1 VLENPRRAAPSGA
14 SGSAQRILAQP
25 LRFSAL
31 LLLAAT
37 AQAPNPDAARQQMQD
52 AERARDAERAHQ
64 KDAAQR
70 AAAAA
75 AEERRL
81 AAQRVAAA
89 QRLRQSEAATEAV
102 ATRIESLARQR
113 AEAEA
118 RLRQQ
123 AEAMEPLLPLIER
136 MSLYP
141 TETLL
146 AVPAAPEDTL
156 RGVLVLAGLSHQLE
170 SDAEALRRQ
179 QASLD
184 AATAALQA
192 AAPQLA
198 AAEAAQADQAADLDR
213 QIAAAQADRRA
224 AADEA
229 TEAAKHAA
237 EQASRADSLRDAIA
251 QLEAQRR
258 AAEAQAQK
266 EAAQAERQKQ
276 AAAAAAART
285 RQEALARPTG
295 AGTIPSAA
303 RPGGQLTAPVAGT
316 IVRAWGEATEAGPAT
331 GISYQAAPNA
341 RVVSPCGGRVV
352 FAQPFRSYG
361 NLLIIDC
368 GGGYHAVLAGL
379 ARLDIVVGRSV
390 AIGEPVGVMPG
401 WDPAAGGKRPSLYV
415 ELRRD
420 GQPVDPAPWLKARA

>member
-1 VLENPRRAAPSGA
+1 MGRKA
-14 SGSAQRILAQP
+14 

-31 LLLAAT
+31 LLILAGVAR
-37 AQAPNPDAARQQMQD
+37 AQVSSPDAARQQMQD

-64 KDAAQR
+64 KDATQR
-70 AAAAA
+70 AAADAA
-75 AEERRL
+75 QERRL

-89 QRLRQSEAATEAV
+89 ERLRQSEAATDAV
-102 ATRIESLARQR
+102 ATRIADLARQR
-113 AEAEA
+113 QDAEA

-123 AEAMEPLLPLIER
+123 AEAMAPLLPLIER

-156 RGVLVLAGLSHQLE
+156 RGVLVLAGISHQIE
-170 SDAEALRRQ
+170 SEAEALRREQ
-179 QASLD
+179 TAVD
-184 AATAALQA
+184 AATAALRA
-192 AAPQLA
+192 ETPKLA
-198 AAEAAQADQAADLDR
+198 AAEATQASQAADLDR

-224 AADEA
+224 ASDEA
-229 TEAAKHAA
+229 TVAAKNAA
-237 EQASRADSLRDAIA
+237 AQASRADSLRDAIT
-251 QLEAQRR
+251 QLEAERR

-266 EAAQAERQKQ
+266 EAALAERQKQ
-276 AAAAAAART
+276 TAAAATARN

-295 AGTIPSAA
+295 AGTIPAAA

-316 IVRAWGEATEAGPAT
+316 IVRAWGQATDAGPAT

-361 NLLIIDC
+361 NLLIVDC

-379 ARLDIVVGRSV
+379 ARLDIAVGRSV

-401 WDPAAGGKRPSLYV
+401 WDPSAAGKRPSLYV

-420 GQPVDPAPWLKARA
+420 GQPVNPAPWLRSRA

>member
-1 VLENPRRAAPSGA
+1 MSEASSAIRTRRVTWRKA
-14 SGSAQRILAQP
+14 

-31 LLLAAT
+31 PLALTFA
-37 AQAPNPDAARQQMQD
+37 AHGQAPSPDAARQQMQD

-70 AAAAA
+70 AAADA

-102 ATRIESLARQR
+102 ATRIAVLARQR
-113 AEAEA
+113 EEAEA
-118 RLRQQ
+118 NLRRQ
-123 AEAMEPLLPLIER
+123 AEAMAPLLPLIER

-156 RGVLVLAGLSHQLE
+156 RGVLVLAGISRQLE
-170 SDAEALRRQ
+170 SDAEALRRE
-179 QASLD
+179 QAALD
-184 AATAALQA
+184 EATAALRA
-192 AAPQLA
+192 ETPKLA
-198 AAEAAQADQAADLDR
+198 AAEAAQAGQAADLDR

-224 AADEA
+224 ASDEA
-229 TEAAKHAA
+229 TAAAKRAA
-237 EQASRADSLRDAIA
+237 DQASRADSLREAIA
-251 QLEAQRR
+251 ELETQRR
-258 AAEAQAQK
+258 AAEAQAQR
-266 EAAQAERQKQ
+266 EAALAERQKQ
-276 AAAAAAART
+276 AAAAAAAHT
-285 RQEALARPTG
+285 RQEALARPAG
-295 AGTIPSAA
+295 AGTIPAAA
-303 RPGGQLTAPVAGT
+303 RPGGQLAAPVAGT
-316 IVRAWGEATEAGPAT
+316 IVRGWGEATDAGPAT

-361 NLLIIDC
+361 NLLIVDC

-379 ARLDIVVGRSV
+379 ARLDIAVGHSV

-401 WDPAAGGKRPSLYV
+401 WDPAAGAKRPSLYV

-420 GQPVDPAPWLKARA
+420 GQPVDPAPWLKGRA

>member
-1 VLENPRRAAPSGA
+1 MSAASSAPVTHRPGWRKALRRAA
-14 SGSAQRILAQP
+14 
-25 LRFSAL
+25 L
-31 LLLAAT
+31 LLVLAAP
-37 AQAPNPDAARQQMQD
+37 AQAAPAPNPDAARQQMQD
-52 AERARDAERAHQ
+52 AVRARDAERDHQ

-70 AAAAA
+70 AAADA

-89 QRLRQSEAATEAV
+89 ERLRQSETATEAV
-102 ATRIESLARQR
+102 ANRMAALARQR
-113 AEAEA
+113 EDAEA

-123 AEAMEPLLPLIER
+123 AEAMTPLLPLIER

-146 AVPAAPEDTL
+146 AVPAGPEDTL
-156 RGVLVLAGLSHQLE
+156 RGVLVLAGISHQIE
-170 SDAEALRRQ
+170 TEAEALRRE
-179 QASLD
+179 QAAVD
-184 AATAALQA
+184 AATAALRA
-192 AAPQLA
+192 EAPKLA
-198 AAEAAQADQAADLDR
+198 AAEAVQAGQAADLDR

-224 AADEA
+224 ASDEA
-229 TEAAKHAA
+229 TAAAKQAA

-251 QLEAQRR
+251 QLETERR
-258 AAEAQAQK
+258 AAEARAQQ
-266 EAAQAERQKQ
+266 EAVQAERQKQ
-276 AAAAAAART
+276 AVAAAAARN

-295 AGTIPSAA
+295 AGTIPAAA

-316 IVRAWGEATEAGPAT
+316 IVRAWGDATDAGPAT

-361 NLLIIDC
+361 NLLIVDC

-379 ARLDIVVGRSV
+379 ARLDIAVGRSV

-401 WDPAAGGKRPSLYV
+401 WDPAAGARRPSLYV
-415 ELRRD
+415 ELRRA
-420 GQPVDPAPWLKARA
+420 GQPVDPAPWLKGRA